1 MPTPEI
7 AAETYAQMARI
18 APGGASLDRTL
29 GDGVVSGGTDFAAL
43 LKAAIE
49 DVGASGR
56 KSDAQAQALVAGKAN
71 VIDVVTAVA
80 EAETAISALV
90 AIRDSVVQSYQQVM
104 QMTI

>member
-1 MPTPEI
+1 MPTPGI
-7 AAETYAQMARI
+7 AASTYAQTARI
-18 APGGASLDRTL
+18 APGGASLDRTV
-29 GDGVVSGGTDFAAL
+29 GGGAVPGGTDFAAL
-43 LKAAIE
+43 LKTAIE
-49 DVGASGR
+49 DVGAAGR
-56 KSDAQAQALVAGKAN
+56 KSDIQAQALMAGKAN